1 MCVECVNS
9 LYITYEFMAFSG
21 NGRWCIGIEKVQMTA
36 TKLVIAIKY
45 LGTNKKTSETEFT
58 NVTVHQSL

>member
-1 MCVECVNS
+1 
-9 LYITYEFMAFSG
+9 MAFSG